1 MHTNRKRPITHISW
15 RGNMLRNVICSAML
29 FCLTVAAQDIRNG
42 SGKYGAVCAG
52 RDYRA
57 VDAGLQMLREGG
69 TAADAAVATLLVL
82 SIVDHGSFCIG
93 AEIPFMIYDAAND
106 EVKVLCG
113 LGVAPGDSAS
123 IQWFWDNDLPTWGNE
138 PKVSPVPGP
147 ISLFFK
153 ALELYGTMSFER
165 VAQPALD
172 ILDGGGQSWY
182 NELAATLRKLIETE
196 QNTQGTRIDKLQAAR
211 DRFYK
216 GDIADIL
223 HEWFSAPDGNS
234 TRGFLRK
241 SDLESYETI
250 VEDPIML
257 NYNGYDIYKC
267 DTWTQGGVLLQA
279 LAILKHF
286 DLVSMGHMS
295 AGYIHHCVEALKLA
309 FADRDKYYGDPLFA
323 DVPIDILLSE
333 EYNNLRY
340 PLIDPDNSSTEVRP
354 GDPFTMKAV
363 SDPDS
368 LYHWPGGTT
377 TCCVADQ
384 YGNVVS
390 ATPSGNGTYSLCSEL
405 GIHFARRLRC
415 FNTTPGHPNQIEPGK
430 RPRITLTPTMVLKD
444 GKPILAISV
453 AGGDK
458 QDQTTLNLLLN
469 FIHFDMMPVDAVG
482 APRFE
487 TRHHENGFRGYPDR
501 LDRLYDLNYLR
512 VNEEVGADIHNA
524 LAAKGH
530 DVSSYDDNIANPVM
544 LYIDPSDSMM
554 YAAGEPRADRNA
566 DALSAP
572 VAVKGGT
579 YMARECIDAF
589 TVEPKAG
596 GIEIAWSFRS
606 SNGAEI
612 KLYTTRGDL
621 VYANRLPSQSGKQR
635 ISLNSETGGPGKT
648 SGCYVAEIAAD
659 DPAVSRKFV
668 MAR

>member
-1 MHTNRKRPITHISW
+1 
-15 RGNMLRNVICSAML
+15 MLRKTICLAIL
-29 FCLTVAAQDIRNG
+29 FCLTAAAQDIRNG

-52 RDYRA
+52 KDYRA
-57 VDAGLQMLREGG
+57 VDAGLEMLREGG
-69 TAADAAVATLLVL
+69 TAADAAVATLLAL

-93 AEIPFMIYDAAND
+93 AEIPFMIYDAKSD

-113 LGVAPGDSAS
+113 LGVAPKDSAS

-153 ALELYGTMSFER
+153 ALQLYGTMSFER
-165 VAQPALD
+165 IAQPALD

-182 NELAATLRKLIETE
+182 DELAVTLRKLIETE
-196 QNTQGTRIDKLQAAR
+196 QNTQGTRIEKLQAAR

-241 SDLESYETI
+241 SDLETYETL
-250 VEDPIML
+250 VENPIML
-257 NYNGYDIYKC
+257 DYNGYNVYKC
-267 DTWTQGGVLLQA
+267 DTWTQGVVLLQA

-295 AGYIHHCVEALKLA
+295 AEYIHHCVEALKLA

-323 DVPIDILLSE
+323 NVPIDILLSD

-340 PLIDPDNSSTEVRP
+340 PLIAPDHSSTEVRP
-354 GDPFTMKAV
+354 GDPFGMNAI

-368 LYHWPGGTT
+368 LRHWPGGTT

-430 RPRITLTPTMVLKD
+430 RPRITLTPTMVLKE

-469 FIHFDMMPVDAVG
+469 FIHFNMMPVDAVS

-487 TRHHENGFRGYPDR
+487 TRHHENGFRAYPDR
-501 LDRLYDLNYLR
+501 QDRIYDLNYLR
-512 VNEEVGADIHNA
+512 VNEEVGQDILNA
-524 LAAKGH
+524 LSGKGH
-530 DVSSYDDNIANPVM
+530 DISSYNDNIANPVM

-572 VAVKGGT
+572 VAIEGRPFMTRK
-579 YMARECIDAF
+579 RIDACS
-589 TVEPKAG
+589 VDPKSG
-596 GIEIAWSFRS
+596 GVEIAWSFRN
-606 SNGAEI
+606 SNGAKI
-612 KLYTTRGDL
+612 MFYTTTGDL
-621 VYANRLPSQSGKQR
+621 VYAKQVSSRSGKQR
-635 ISLNSETGGPGKT
+635 ISLHSETAGLRNAA
-648 SGCYVAEIAAD
+648 GCYITKIVAGTETI
-659 DPAVSRKFV
+659 SRKFV
-668 MAR
+668 MTK